1 MKALIFNKFGDPN
14 VLKYEDVEEPIIGP
28 KDLLVEM
35 KAVGLN
41 FADIYRR
48 RGEYHLEGNPPY
60 ILGYEGAGIVKAVGE
75 LVTSYKTGDRIGF
88 ADVPFSNAEYVC
100 VNEDKAIPLPDEITY
115 EIAATVLLQ
124 GLTADFLVND
134 CFHVKAGHHI
144 AMYAV
149 SGGVGQLLLQ
159 MLKLKGAVVY
169 GLTSSEEKR
178 KIALDLGA
186 DKVFLHSENWKQ
198 DILMCTKEQN
208 GVDAVYDSIGTTLQD
223 SFEITKQGG
232 TIIFFG
238 MAGGKAPLIDPMTVF
253 NESKTLVG
261 GDLWYYLSSKE
272 ERIKRSGRLFGL
284 LLSGKLI
291 VQEPMVF
298 NLSDGVKAHEILE
311 NSKSTGKIIYTLSK

>member
-1 MKALIFNKFGDPN
+1 MEALIFNNFGGPE
-14 VLKYEDVEEPIIGP
+14 VLKYENVEDPVIGA

-60 ILGYEGAGIVKAVGE
+60 ILGYEGAGVVKAVGE
-75 LVTSYKTGDRIGF
+75 LITSYKIGDRIGF
-88 ADVPFSNAEYVC
+88 ADVPFSNAEFVC

-115 EIAATVLLQ
+115 EMAATLLLQ

-134 CFHVKAGHHI
+134 CFQVKDGQHI
-144 AMYAV
+144 VMYAV

-169 GLTSSEEKR
+169 GVTSSEEKR
-178 KIALDLGA
+178 KIALGLGA
-186 DKVFLHSENWKQ
+186 DRVFLHSENWKQ
-198 DILMCTKEQN
+198 EILMYTKEEN
-208 GVDAVYDSIGTTLQD
+208 GADAVYDSIGTTLQD

-232 TIIFFG
+232 TVIFFG
-238 MAGGKAPLIDPMTVF
+238 MAGGKPPLIDPMTVF

-261 GDLWYYLSSKE
+261 GDLWYYLAGKE
-272 ERIKRSGRLFGL
+272 ERIKRAGRLFEL
-284 LLSGKLI
+284 ILSGKLI
-291 VQEPMVF
+291 VQKPITLK
-298 NLSDGVKAHEILE
+298 LSDGAKAHEILE